1 MYFKYDG
8 LVLLFLFNFFII
20 EETQNLKYD
29 NRFL

>member
-8 LVLLFLFNFFII
+8 LVLLFLFNLFII